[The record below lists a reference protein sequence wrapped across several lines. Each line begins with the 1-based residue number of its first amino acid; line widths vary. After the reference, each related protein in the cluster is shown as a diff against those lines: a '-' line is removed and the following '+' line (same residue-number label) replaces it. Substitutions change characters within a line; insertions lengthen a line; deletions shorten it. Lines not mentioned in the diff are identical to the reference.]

1 MVEVDA
7 AVVDRAHFADSHD
20 RGVGFAR
27 STDNGWD
34 IMDAVRHNDAIVVGV
49 LIATLLSALMVGAP
63 TSRADDDDPL
73 YDLVD
78 AAAARLASADP
89 VAAFKWVKGGS
100 IEDSKRV
107 GEVLDSVGAQ
117 ASAKGI
123 DPQDVRAVF
132 TDQIHATES
141 VEYARFAQWKLDP
154 SGAPTSAPDLSASR
168 AAIDGFNR
176 TMVTQIAQHW
186 DTLRSPDCDQ
196 DVVHA
201 VGAVTM
207 DRRLDPMYQ
216 QALTFAT
223 RSYCTPT

>member
-7 AVVDRAHFADSHD
+7 TVVDRAHYADSHD
-20 RGVGFAR
+20 RGVGFAT

-34 IMDAVRHNDAIVVGV
+34 IMDDVRHNAVIAIGV
-49 LIATLLSALMVGAP
+49 LIATLLSAVMVGAP
-63 TSRADDDDPL
+63 SSRADDDDPL

-78 AAAARLASADP
+78 AAAARLATADP

-123 DPQDVRAVF
+123 DAKFVQSVF

-141 VEYARFAQWKLDP
+141 VEYSRFAQWKLDP
-154 SGAPTSAPDLSASR
+154 TGAPTTAPELSASR
-168 AAIDGFNR
+168 AAIDGYNR
-176 TMVTQIAQHW
+176 SMVTQMALHW
-186 DTLRSPDCDQ
+186 DSLQGPGCDQ

-201 VGAVTM
+201 LSAVVM
-207 DRRLDPMYQ
+207 DRRLDPLYQ
-216 QALTFAT
+216 DALTFAT
-223 RSYCTPT
+223 RSYCA